1 MINLKQ
7 RESMCVSCK
16 TLEATKPNKPKE
28 APQQT
33 TKRLLLARK
42 KQTLKKKKEERERD
56 EQKKPV

>member
-28 APQQT
+28 APQQNNEKVVIS
-33 TKRLLLARK
+33 TKK
-42 KQTLKKKKEERERD
+42 TNS
-56 EQKKPV
+56 